1 MRIEQMSQSVN
12 CEWRKRL
19 WIVTMIAMDP
29 AAGDT
34 SNPPQAGAKREAV
47 KLLQW
52 VSAHS
57 QQLLEIL
64 ALLQAIPSPEVLAQ
78 PCGDDRWE
86 LSKPDK
92 GDLKGQPKAEK
103 CPVPSSP
110 GAAAEIWRDRR
121 RFAGP
126 DTWSRAHQESAG
138 CSRLLQSIWQQGWGW
153 AAPMSAKLYVLISW
167 PDGSRVINI
176 ENIKEPRKPFHL
188 YEVGEQVL
196 ARCPGFSGLYWGTVE
211 GISEHKDILEK
222 KLLEERQLLEKL
234 KEEPAIH
241 SMMPPQPKK
250 SRKTFP
256 KWTLGNTSRKY
267 HGDRTYPAKPL
278 QATLPH
284 DAGSSSIIK
293 ERRTP
298 GNAAGGPHL
307 LAGAPHPTSAFTPP
321 STFVTMAVSGTS
333 QGEEDRAGPATR
345 DYVALPMKRKSDG
358 ILSQCQ
364 QHVCLS
370 SCEERKL
377 DALQETDDFER
388 VQKNFVPGEMER
400 AEKIEQL
407 ERMVLDLQQDVLSL
421 KKKVQRLES
430 LSFQEEP
437 HWQPCEVVELFNG
450 YTKEQLKE
458 TIRFD
463 QKISTAC
470 KTLLYKLF
478 TSDYIQS
485 HSITGRRGNTF
496 REAKP
501 MMDERCIK
509 IIRVLLKQK
518 FGDHLSDTVITEK
531 IQNVQKAL
539 RQKFKTECL

>member
-1 MRIEQMSQSVN
+1 
-12 CEWRKRL
+12 
-19 WIVTMIAMDP
+19 
-29 AAGDT
+29 
-34 SNPPQAGAKREAV
+34 
-47 KLLQW
+47 
-52 VSAHS
+52 
-57 QQLLEIL
+57 
-64 ALLQAIPSPEVLAQ
+64 
-78 PCGDDRWE
+78 
-86 LSKPDK
+86 
-92 GDLKGQPKAEK
+92 
-103 CPVPSSP
+103 
-110 GAAAEIWRDRR
+110 
-121 RFAGP
+121 
-126 DTWSRAHQESAG
+126 
-138 CSRLLQSIWQQGWGW
+138 
-153 AAPMSAKLYVLISW
+153 MSAKLYVLISW

-188 YEVGEQVL
+188 YAVGEQVL
-196 ARCPGFSGLYWGTVE
+196 ARCPGFSGLYWGMVE
-211 GISEHKDILEK
+211 GISEHKDVLEK
-222 KLLEERQLLEKL
+222 KLQEDRQLLETL
-234 KEEPAIH
+234 NEPANH
-241 SMMPPQPKK
+241 SMMPPQAKK

-256 KWTLGNTSRKY
+256 KWTPGNAPRKY
-267 HGDRTYPAKPL
+267 GDRSYPGKPL
-278 QATLPH
+278 LRAAGAGLPG
-284 DAGSSSIIK
+284 DVGSSSIIK
-293 ERRTP
+293 ERR
-298 GNAAGGPHL
+298 ALGP
-307 LAGAPHPTSAFTPP
+307 PHPASAFTPP
-321 STFVTMAVSGTS
+321 APFVTLAVPGMS
-333 QGEEDRAGPATR
+333 QGEEDRAGTATR
-345 DYVALPMKRKSDG
+345 DYVALAMKRKSDG

-364 QHVCLS
+364 QHVCLN

-377 DALQETDDFER
+377 DALQEMDDFER
-388 VQKNFVPGEMER
+388 VQKKICPGEMER
-400 AEKIEQL
+400 EKVEQL

-437 HWQPCEVVELFNG
+437 HRPPCEVVELFNG
-450 YTKEQLKE
+450 YTKEQLRE
-458 TIRFD
+458 AIRFD

>member
-1 MRIEQMSQSVN
+1 
-12 CEWRKRL
+12 
-19 WIVTMIAMDP
+19 
-29 AAGDT
+29 
-34 SNPPQAGAKREAV
+34 
-47 KLLQW
+47 
-52 VSAHS
+52 
-57 QQLLEIL
+57 
-64 ALLQAIPSPEVLAQ
+64 
-78 PCGDDRWE
+78 
-86 LSKPDK
+86 
-92 GDLKGQPKAEK
+92 
-103 CPVPSSP
+103 
-110 GAAAEIWRDRR
+110 
-121 RFAGP
+121 
-126 DTWSRAHQESAG
+126 
-138 CSRLLQSIWQQGWGW
+138 
-153 AAPMSAKLYVLISW
+153 MSAKLYVLISW

-188 YEVGEQVL
+188 YVVGEQVL
-196 ARCPGFSGLYWGTVE
+196 ARCPGFSGLYWGMVE
-211 GISEHKDILEK
+211 GISEHKDVLEK
-222 KLLEERQLLEKL
+222 KLQEDRQLLETL
-234 KEEPAIH
+234 NEPANH
-241 SMMPPQPKK
+241 SMMPPQAKK

-256 KWTLGNTSRKY
+256 KWTPGNAPRKY
-267 HGDRTYPAKPL
+267 GDRSYPGKSLLRA
-278 QATLPH
+278 AGAGLPG
-284 DAGSSSIIK
+284 DVGSSSIIK
-293 ERRTP
+293 ERR
-298 GNAAGGPHL
+298 ALGP
-307 LAGAPHPTSAFTPP
+307 PHPASAFTPP
-321 STFVTMAVSGTS
+321 APFVTLAMPGIS
-333 QGEEDRAGPATR
+333 QGEEDRAGTATR
-345 DYVALPMKRKSDG
+345 DYVALAMKRKSDG

-364 QHVCLS
+364 QHVCLN

-388 VQKNFVPGEMER
+388 VQKKICPGEMER
-400 AEKIEQL
+400 EKVEQL

-437 HWQPCEVVELFNG
+437 HRPPCEVVELFNG
-450 YTKEQLKE
+450 YTKEQLRE
-458 TIRFD
+458 AIRFD

>member
-1 MRIEQMSQSVN
+1 
-12 CEWRKRL
+12 
-19 WIVTMIAMDP
+19 
-29 AAGDT
+29 
-34 SNPPQAGAKREAV
+34 
-47 KLLQW
+47 
-52 VSAHS
+52 
-57 QQLLEIL
+57 
-64 ALLQAIPSPEVLAQ
+64 
-78 PCGDDRWE
+78 
-86 LSKPDK
+86 
-92 GDLKGQPKAEK
+92 
-103 CPVPSSP
+103 
-110 GAAAEIWRDRR
+110 
-121 RFAGP
+121 
-126 DTWSRAHQESAG
+126 
-138 CSRLLQSIWQQGWGW
+138 
-153 AAPMSAKLYVLISW
+153 MSAKLYVLISW

-188 YEVGEQVL
+188 YVVGEQVL
-196 ARCPGFSGLYWGTVE
+196 ARCPGFSGLYWGMVE
-211 GISEHKDILEK
+211 GISE
-222 KLLEERQLLEKL
+222 
-234 KEEPAIH
+234 EEPAVH

-256 KWTLGNTSRKY
+256 KWTPGNASRKC

-278 QATLPH
+278 LRAAEASLPH
-284 DAGSSSIIK
+284 DAGSSSILK
-293 ERRTP
+293 ERRAL
-298 GNAAGGPHL
+298 GNAAGSPRS
-307 LAGAPHPTSAFTPP
+307 LAGLPHPASAFTPP
-321 STFVTMAVSGTS
+321 STFVTMAMPGTS

-345 DYVALPMKRKSDG
+345 DYVSLPMKRKSDG

-364 QHVCLS
+364 QRICLN

-388 VQKNFVPGEMER
+388 VQKNFGPGEMER
-400 AEKIEQL
+400 AEKINQL
-407 ERMVLDLQQDVLSL
+407 ERLVLDLQQDVLSL

-437 HWQPCEVVELFNG
+437 HRQPCEVVELFNG

>member
-1 MRIEQMSQSVN
+1 
-12 CEWRKRL
+12 
-19 WIVTMIAMDP
+19 
-29 AAGDT
+29 
-34 SNPPQAGAKREAV
+34 
-47 KLLQW
+47 
-52 VSAHS
+52 
-57 QQLLEIL
+57 
-64 ALLQAIPSPEVLAQ
+64 
-78 PCGDDRWE
+78 
-86 LSKPDK
+86 
-92 GDLKGQPKAEK
+92 
-103 CPVPSSP
+103 
-110 GAAAEIWRDRR
+110 
-121 RFAGP
+121 
-126 DTWSRAHQESAG
+126 
-138 CSRLLQSIWQQGWGW
+138 
-153 AAPMSAKLYVLISW
+153 MSAKLYVLISW
-167 PDGSRVINI
+167 PDGSRVINM

-188 YEVGEQVL
+188 YTVGEQVL
-196 ARCPGFSGLYWGTVE
+196 ARCPGFSGLYWGVVE
-211 GISEHKDILEK
+211 GISEHKGVLEK
-222 KLLEERQLLEKL
+222 KLLEDRQLLEKL
-234 KEEPAIH
+234 KEEPAVH
-241 SMMPPQPKK
+241 SMMPSPPKK

-256 KWTLGNTSRKY
+256 KCTPGNASKKYTS
-267 HGDRTYPAKPL
+267 DRTYPAKPL
-278 QATLPH
+278 LRVAEASLPH
-284 DAGSSSIIK
+284 DASSSSILK
-293 ERRTP
+293 DRRVLGSVAGSP
-298 GNAAGGPHL
+298 RSLAA
-307 LAGAPHPTSAFTPP
+307 APHPASAFTPP
-321 STFVTMAVSGTS
+321 STFITMAVPGPGTS
-333 QGEEDRAGPATR
+333 QSEEDRAGPAAR

-358 ILSQCQ
+358 ILSPCQ
-364 QHVCLS
+364 QQICLN
-370 SCEERKL
+370 
-377 DALQETDDFER
+377 R
-388 VQKNFVPGEMER
+388 V
-400 AEKIEQL
+400 EKMEQL

-437 HWQPCEVVELFNG
+437 HRQPCEVVELFNG

>member
-1 MRIEQMSQSVN
+1 MT
-12 CEWRKRL
+12 L
-19 WIVTMIAMDP
+19 
-29 AAGDT
+29 
-34 SNPPQAGAKREAV
+34 
-47 KLLQW
+47 
-52 VSAHS
+52 
-57 QQLLEIL
+57 
-64 ALLQAIPSPEVLAQ
+64 PS
-78 PCGDDRWE
+78 C
-86 LSKPDK
+86 
-92 GDLKGQPKAEK
+92 
-103 CPVPSSP
+103 CP
-110 GAAAEIWRDRR
+110 
-121 RFAGP
+121 
-126 DTWSRAHQESAG
+126 
-138 CSRLLQSIWQQGWGW
+138 CSRW
-153 AAPMSAKLYVLISW
+153 AALMSAKLYVLISW
-167 PDGSRVINI
+167 PDGSRVISI

-188 YEVGEQVL
+188 YTVGEQVL
-196 ARCPGFSGLYWGTVE
+196 ARCPGFSGLYWGMLE

-222 KLLEERQLLEKL
+222 KLLEDRQLLEKL
-234 KEEPAIH
+234 KAEQTVP
-241 SMMPPQPKK
+241 SMMPSPPKK

-256 KWTLGNTSRKY
+256 KWIPGNASRKY
-267 HGDRTYPAKPL
+267 HSDRFYSAK
-278 QATLPH
+278 ASLPH
-284 DAGSSSIIK
+284 DAGSSSVVK
-293 ERRTP
+293 ERRVL
-298 GNAAGGPHL
+298 GNAAGSPCP
-307 LAGAPHPTSAFTPP
+307 LAGPPHPASAFTPP
-321 STFVTMAVSGTS
+321 STFITMAMPGPGTS
-333 QGEEDRAGPATR
+333 QGEEDRAGLATR

-364 QHVCLS
+364 QHICLS
-370 SCEERKL
+370 SHEEQKI
-377 DALQETDDFER
+377 DTLQEMDDFER
-388 VQKNFVPGEMER
+388 VQKTFGPGEMER
-400 AEKIEQL
+400 VEKIEQL

-421 KKKVQRLES
+421 RKKVQRLES

-437 HWQPCEVVELFNG
+437 HRQPCEVVELFNG

-539 RQKFKTECL
+539 RQKFKAECL

>member
-1 MRIEQMSQSVN
+1 MHFHELFMNNSWKCKVYS
-12 CEWRKRL
+12 CSKKPKPFSL
-19 WIVTMIAMDP
+19 LFCSLSL
-29 AAGDT
+29 GD
-34 SNPPQAGAKREAV
+34 S
-47 KLLQW
+47 
-52 VSAHS
+52 
-57 QQLLEIL
+57 
-64 ALLQAIPSPEVLAQ
+64 
-78 PCGDDRWE
+78 RWE

-92 GDLKGQPKAEK
+92 GDLTRTCGEGTSPRQGSVRSPPLLEQAAETWTDRRHLARLNTWSSANQVGSPDVRQAVCAHQLARRQPGHQHGEHQGAPQALPPLQRGGAGPGPLPWLQWALLGCGGRHQCAEK
-103 CPVPSSP
+103 SS
-110 GAAAEIWRDRR
+110 
-121 RFAGP
+121 
-126 DTWSRAHQESAG
+126 
-138 CSRLLQSIWQQGWGW
+138 
-153 AAPMSAKLYVLISW
+153 
-167 PDGSRVINI
+167 
-176 ENIKEPRKPFHL
+176 
-188 YEVGEQVL
+188 L
-196 ARCPGFSGLYWGTVE
+196 AT
-211 GISEHKDILEK
+211 EHKGILEK
-222 KLLEERQLLEKL
+222 KLLEDRQLLEKL
-234 KEEPAIH
+234 KEEPAVH
-241 SMMPPQPKK
+241 SMMPSPPKK

-256 KWTLGNTSRKY
+256 KWTPGNASRK
-267 HGDRTYPAKPL
+267 HPSDRTCPAKPL
-278 QATLPH
+278 LRVAEASLPH
-284 DAGSSSIIK
+284 DASSSSILK
-293 ERRTP
+293 DRRVLGSVAGSP
-298 GNAAGGPHL
+298 RSLAAP
-307 LAGAPHPTSAFTPP
+307 PHPASAFTPP
-321 STFVTMAVSGTS
+321 SSFITMAMPGPGTS
-333 QGEEDRAGPATR
+333 QSEEDRAGPAAR

-358 ILSQCQ
+358 IFSPCQ
-364 QHVCLS
+364 QQICLNS
-370 SCEERKL
+370 REEQKI
-377 DALQETDDFER
+377 DALQELDGFER
-388 VQKNFVPGEMER
+388 AHKNFSPAEVER
-400 AEKIEQL
+400 VEKMEQL

-437 HWQPCEVVELFNG
+437 HRQPCEVVELFNG

>member
-1 MRIEQMSQSVN
+1 
-12 CEWRKRL
+12 
-19 WIVTMIAMDP
+19 
-29 AAGDT
+29 
-34 SNPPQAGAKREAV
+34 
-47 KLLQW
+47 
-52 VSAHS
+52 
-57 QQLLEIL
+57 
-64 ALLQAIPSPEVLAQ
+64 
-78 PCGDDRWE
+78 
-86 LSKPDK
+86 
-92 GDLKGQPKAEK
+92 
-103 CPVPSSP
+103 
-110 GAAAEIWRDRR
+110 
-121 RFAGP
+121 
-126 DTWSRAHQESAG
+126 
-138 CSRLLQSIWQQGWGW
+138 
-153 AAPMSAKLYVLISW
+153 MSAKLYVLISW

-188 YEVGEQVL
+188 YVVGEQVL
-196 ARCPGFSGLYWGTVE
+196 ARCPGFSGLYWGIVE

-222 KLLEERQLLEKL
+222 RLLEDRQLLEKL

-241 SMMPPQPKK
+241 SMMPPQSKK

-256 KWTLGNTSRKY
+256 KWTPGNASRKY
-267 HGDRTYPAKPL
+267 HGDRTCPAKPL
-278 QATLPH
+278 LRAAEAGLPR
-284 DAGSSSIIK
+284 DAGSSSVIK
-293 ERRTP
+293 ERCALGSATGSP
-298 GNAAGGPHL
+298 CSLAVPHHAA
-307 LAGAPHPTSAFTPP
+307 SAFNAPP
-321 STFVTMAVSGTS
+321 TFVALAVPGTS
-333 QGEEDRAGPATR
+333 QSEEDRPGTATR
-345 DYVALPMKRKSDG
+345 DYLALAVKRKSDG

-364 QHVCLS
+364 QHICLNS
-370 SCEERKL
+370 REERKL
-377 DALQETDDFER
+377 ETLQEADDSER
-388 VQKNFVPGEMER
+388 VQKNFVPGETER

-407 ERMVLDLQQDVLSL
+407 ERIVLDLQQDVLAL

-437 HWQPCEVVELFNG
+437 HRQPCEVVELFNG

-458 TIRFD
+458 AIRFD

>member
-1 MRIEQMSQSVN
+1 MS
-12 CEWRKRL
+12 
-19 WIVTMIAMDP
+19 T
-29 AAGDT
+29 
-34 SNPPQAGAKREAV
+34 
-47 KLLQW
+47 
-52 VSAHS
+52 
-57 QQLLEIL
+57 
-64 ALLQAIPSPEVLAQ
+64 
-78 PCGDDRWE
+78 
-86 LSKPDK
+86 
-92 GDLKGQPKAEK
+92 
-103 CPVPSSP
+103 
-110 GAAAEIWRDRR
+110 
-121 RFAGP
+121 
-126 DTWSRAHQESAG
+126 
-138 CSRLLQSIWQQGWGW
+138 
-153 AAPMSAKLYVLISW
+153 KLYVLISW

-188 YEVGEQVL
+188 YAVGEQVL
-196 ARCPGFSGLYWGTVE
+196 ARCPGFSGLYWGMVE

-222 KLLEERQLLEKL
+222 KLLEDRQLLEKL
-234 KEEPAIH
+234 KEEPAVH

-256 KWTLGNTSRKY
+256 KWTPGNTSRK
-267 HGDRTYPAKPL
+267 HHSDRTYPAKPL
-278 QATLPH
+278 LRAAEASLPR

-293 ERRTP
+293 ERRAL
-298 GNAAGGPHL
+298 GNAAARSRS
-307 LAGAPHPTSAFTPP
+307 LAGPPHPASAFTPP
-321 STFVTMAVSGTS
+321 STFVTVAMPGTS
-333 QGEEDRAGPATR
+333 QGEEEGVGPAAR

-358 ILSQCQ
+358 TLSQCQ
-364 QHVCLS
+364 QHICLN
-370 SCEERKL
+370 SCEEHKL
-377 DALQETDDFER
+377 DALQGTDDFER
-388 VQKNFVPGEMER
+388 VQKNFGPAEMER
-400 AEKIEQL
+400 VEKIEQL

-437 HWQPCEVVELFNG
+437 HRQPCEVVELFNG

>member
-1 MRIEQMSQSVN
+1 
-12 CEWRKRL
+12 
-19 WIVTMIAMDP
+19 
-29 AAGDT
+29 
-34 SNPPQAGAKREAV
+34 
-47 KLLQW
+47 
-52 VSAHS
+52 
-57 QQLLEIL
+57 
-64 ALLQAIPSPEVLAQ
+64 
-78 PCGDDRWE
+78 
-86 LSKPDK
+86 
-92 GDLKGQPKAEK
+92 
-103 CPVPSSP
+103 
-110 GAAAEIWRDRR
+110 
-121 RFAGP
+121 
-126 DTWSRAHQESAG
+126 
-138 CSRLLQSIWQQGWGW
+138 
-153 AAPMSAKLYVLISW
+153 MSAKLYVLISW

-188 YEVGEQVL
+188 YAVGEQVL
-196 ARCPGFSGLYWGTVE
+196 ARCPGFSGLYWGMVE
-211 GISEHKDILEK
+211 GISEHKDVLEK
-222 KLLEERQLLEKL
+222 KLQEDRQLLETL
-234 KEEPAIH
+234 KDEPANH
-241 SMMPPQPKK
+241 SMMPPQAKK

-256 KWTLGNTSRKY
+256 KWTPGNAPRKY
-267 HGDRTYPAKPL
+267 GDRSYPGKPL
-278 QATLPH
+278 LRAAGAGLPG
-284 DAGSSSIIK
+284 DVGSSSIIK
-293 ERRTP
+293 ERR
-298 GNAAGGPHL
+298 ALGP
-307 LAGAPHPTSAFTPP
+307 PHPASAFTPP
-321 STFVTMAVSGTS
+321 APFVTLAVPGMS
-333 QGEEDRAGPATR
+333 QGEEDRAGTATR
-345 DYVALPMKRKSDG
+345 DYVALAMKRKSDG

-364 QHVCLS
+364 QHVCLN

-377 DALQETDDFER
+377 DALQEMDDFER
-388 VQKNFVPGEMER
+388 VQKKICPGEMER
-400 AEKIEQL
+400 EKVEQL

-437 HWQPCEVVELFNG
+437 HRPPCEVVELFNG
-450 YTKEQLKE
+450 YTKEQLRE
-458 TIRFD
+458 AIRFD

>member
-1 MRIEQMSQSVN
+1 MS
-12 CEWRKRL
+12 
-19 WIVTMIAMDP
+19 T
-29 AAGDT
+29 
-34 SNPPQAGAKREAV
+34 
-47 KLLQW
+47 
-52 VSAHS
+52 
-57 QQLLEIL
+57 
-64 ALLQAIPSPEVLAQ
+64 
-78 PCGDDRWE
+78 
-86 LSKPDK
+86 
-92 GDLKGQPKAEK
+92 
-103 CPVPSSP
+103 
-110 GAAAEIWRDRR
+110 
-121 RFAGP
+121 
-126 DTWSRAHQESAG
+126 
-138 CSRLLQSIWQQGWGW
+138 
-153 AAPMSAKLYVLISW
+153 KLYVLISW

-188 YEVGEQVL
+188 YTVGEQVL
-196 ARCPGFSGLYWGTVE
+196 ARCPGFSGLYWGMVE

-222 KLLEERQLLEKL
+222 KLLEDRQLLEKL

-256 KWTLGNTSRKY
+256 KWTPGNAPRKY
-267 HGDRTYPAKPL
+267 HSDRTYPAKPL
-278 QATLPH
+278 LRMSETSLPH
-284 DAGSSSIIK
+284 DADSSSILK
-293 ERRTP
+293 ERRAL
-298 GNAAGGPHL
+298 GNAASRSHSM
-307 LAGAPHPTSAFTPP
+307 AGSHHPASAFAPP
-321 STFVTMAVSGTS
+321 STFVSMAMPGTS
-333 QGEEDRAGPATR
+333 QGEEDGAGPAAR
-345 DYVALPMKRKSDG
+345 DYVALPMKRRSDG
-358 ILSQCQ
+358 TLSQCQ
-364 QHVCLS
+364 QHICLN
-370 SCEERKL
+370 SCEELKL

-388 VQKNFVPGEMER
+388 VQKDFGPEVER
-400 AEKIEQL
+400 MEKIEQL

-437 HWQPCEVVELFNG
+437 LRQPCEVVELFNG

>member
-1 MRIEQMSQSVN
+1 
-12 CEWRKRL
+12 
-19 WIVTMIAMDP
+19 
-29 AAGDT
+29 
-34 SNPPQAGAKREAV
+34 
-47 KLLQW
+47 
-52 VSAHS
+52 
-57 QQLLEIL
+57 
-64 ALLQAIPSPEVLAQ
+64 
-78 PCGDDRWE
+78 
-86 LSKPDK
+86 
-92 GDLKGQPKAEK
+92 
-103 CPVPSSP
+103 
-110 GAAAEIWRDRR
+110 
-121 RFAGP
+121 
-126 DTWSRAHQESAG
+126 
-138 CSRLLQSIWQQGWGW
+138 
-153 AAPMSAKLYVLISW
+153 MSAKLYVLISW
-167 PDGSRVINI
+167 PDGSRVINM

-188 YEVGEQVL
+188 YTVGEQVL
-196 ARCPGFSGLYWGTVE
+196 ARCPGFSGLYWGMVE

-222 KLLEERQLLEKL
+222 KLLEDRQLLEKL
-234 KEEPAIH
+234 KAEPAVH
-241 SMMPPQPKK
+241 SMMPSPPKK

-256 KWTLGNTSRKY
+256 KWTPGNASRKY
-267 HGDRTYPAKPL
+267 HGDRAHPAKQL
-278 QATLPH
+278 LRAGEDSLPH
-284 DAGSSSIIK
+284 DAGSSSILK
-293 ERRTP
+293 ERRVLGT
-298 GNAAGGPHL
+298 AAGSPCS
-307 LAGAPHPTSAFTPP
+307 LAGPPHPASAFTPP
-321 STFVTMAVSGTS
+321 STFITMAMSGPETS
-333 QGEEDRAGPATR
+333 QGEEERAGPATR

-364 QHVCLS
+364 QRICLNS
-370 SCEERKL
+370 REEQKI
-377 DALQETDDFER
+377 DTLQEMDDFER
-388 VQKNFVPGEMER
+388 VRKSFSPGEMER
-400 AEKIEQL
+400 VEKIEQL
-407 ERMVLDLQQDVLSL
+407 ERMVFDLQQDVLSL
-421 KKKVQRLES
+421 RKKVQRLES

-437 HWQPCEVVELFNG
+437 HRQPCEVVELFNG

>member
-1 MRIEQMSQSVN
+1 
-12 CEWRKRL
+12 
-19 WIVTMIAMDP
+19 
-29 AAGDT
+29 
-34 SNPPQAGAKREAV
+34 
-47 KLLQW
+47 
-52 VSAHS
+52 
-57 QQLLEIL
+57 
-64 ALLQAIPSPEVLAQ
+64 
-78 PCGDDRWE
+78 
-86 LSKPDK
+86 
-92 GDLKGQPKAEK
+92 
-103 CPVPSSP
+103 
-110 GAAAEIWRDRR
+110 
-121 RFAGP
+121 
-126 DTWSRAHQESAG
+126 
-138 CSRLLQSIWQQGWGW
+138 
-153 AAPMSAKLYVLISW
+153 MSAKLYVLISW

-188 YEVGEQVL
+188 YAVGEQVL
-196 ARCPGFSGLYWGTVE
+196 ARCPGFSGLYWGMVE
-211 GISEHKDILEK
+211 GISEHKDVLEK
-222 KLLEERQLLEKL
+222 KLLEDRQLLEKL
-234 KEEPAIH
+234 KEPAVQ

-256 KWTLGNTSRKY
+256 KWTSGNVSRKY
-267 HGDRTYPAKPL
+267 HSERTYPAKPL
-278 QATLPH
+278 LRAAEANPSH
-284 DAGSSSIIK
+284 DTGSSSIIK
-293 ERRTP
+293 ERCALD
-298 GNAAGGPHL
+298 NAAGSPRS
-307 LAGAPHPTSAFTPP
+307 LAGPPHPANAFTTP
-321 STFVTMAVSGTS
+321 SPFVTMAMPGTS
-333 QGEEDRAGPATR
+333 RSEKDRAGPATR

-364 QHVCLS
+364 QHICLN
-370 SCEERKL
+370 SCEEQNL
-377 DALQETDDFER
+377 DALQEMDDFER
-388 VQKNFVPGEMER
+388 DHKHFHPGEMER
-400 AEKIEQL
+400 EEKIEQL
-407 ERMVLDLQQDVLSL
+407 EKMVFDLQQDVLSL

-437 HWQPCEVVELFNG
+437 HRQPCEVVELFNG

>member
-1 MRIEQMSQSVN
+1 MS
-12 CEWRKRL
+12 
-19 WIVTMIAMDP
+19 T
-29 AAGDT
+29 
-34 SNPPQAGAKREAV
+34 
-47 KLLQW
+47 
-52 VSAHS
+52 
-57 QQLLEIL
+57 
-64 ALLQAIPSPEVLAQ
+64 
-78 PCGDDRWE
+78 
-86 LSKPDK
+86 
-92 GDLKGQPKAEK
+92 
-103 CPVPSSP
+103 
-110 GAAAEIWRDRR
+110 
-121 RFAGP
+121 
-126 DTWSRAHQESAG
+126 
-138 CSRLLQSIWQQGWGW
+138 
-153 AAPMSAKLYVLISW
+153 KLYVLISW

-188 YEVGEQVL
+188 YAVGEQVL
-196 ARCPGFSGLYWGTVE
+196 ARCPGFSGLYWGMVE

-222 KLLEERQLLEKL
+222 KLLEDRQLLEKL
-234 KEEPAIH
+234 KAEPPVH

-256 KWTLGNTSRKY
+256 KWTPGNAPRKY
-267 HGDRTYPAKPL
+267 HSDRTYPAKPL
-278 QATLPH
+278 LRAAEASLPH
-284 DAGSSSIIK
+284 DAGSSSITK
-293 ERRTP
+293 ERRAL
-298 GNAAGGPHL
+298 GNGAAARSRS
-307 LAGAPHPTSAFTPP
+307 LAGPPHPASAFTPP
-321 STFVTMAVSGTS
+321 STFVTVAMPGTS
-333 QGEEDRAGPATR
+333 QGEEDGAGPATR
-345 DYVALPMKRKSDG
+345 DYVALPMKRKPDG
-358 ILSQCQ
+358 TLSQCQ
-364 QHVCLS
+364 QHICLN
-370 SCEERKL
+370 
-377 DALQETDDFER
+377 R
-388 VQKNFVPGEMER
+388 V
-400 AEKIEQL
+400 EKIEQL

-437 HWQPCEVVELFNG
+437 HRQPCEVVELFNG

>member
-1 MRIEQMSQSVN
+1 
-12 CEWRKRL
+12 
-19 WIVTMIAMDP
+19 
-29 AAGDT
+29 
-34 SNPPQAGAKREAV
+34 
-47 KLLQW
+47 
-52 VSAHS
+52 
-57 QQLLEIL
+57 
-64 ALLQAIPSPEVLAQ
+64 
-78 PCGDDRWE
+78 
-86 LSKPDK
+86 
-92 GDLKGQPKAEK
+92 
-103 CPVPSSP
+103 
-110 GAAAEIWRDRR
+110 
-121 RFAGP
+121 
-126 DTWSRAHQESAG
+126 
-138 CSRLLQSIWQQGWGW
+138 
-153 AAPMSAKLYVLISW
+153 MSAKLYVLISW

-188 YEVGEQVL
+188 YAVGEQVL
-196 ARCPGFSGLYWGTVE
+196 ARCPGFSGLYWGMVE
-211 GISEHKDILEK
+211 GISEHKDVLEK
-222 KLLEERQLLEKL
+222 KLLEDRQLLEKL
-234 KEEPAIH
+234 
-241 SMMPPQPKK
+241 
-250 SRKTFP
+250 
-256 KWTLGNTSRKY
+256 N
-267 HGDRTYPAKPL
+267 
-278 QATLPH
+278 
-284 DAGSSSIIK
+284 
-293 ERRTP
+293 
-298 GNAAGGPHL
+298 
-307 LAGAPHPTSAFTPP
+307 
-321 STFVTMAVSGTS
+321 
-333 QGEEDRAGPATR
+333 
-345 DYVALPMKRKSDG
+345 YVALAMKRKSDG

-364 QHVCLS
+364 QHICLN

-377 DALQETDDFER
+377 DASQETDDFER
-388 VQKNFVPGEMER
+388 VEKNFGPGEMER

-437 HWQPCEVVELFNG
+437 HRQPCEVVELFNG

>member
-1 MRIEQMSQSVN
+1 M
-12 CEWRKRL
+12 
-19 WIVTMIAMDP
+19 A
-29 AAGDT
+29 
-34 SNPPQAGAKREAV
+34 
-47 KLLQW
+47 
-52 VSAHS
+52 
-57 QQLLEIL
+57 
-64 ALLQAIPSPEVLAQ
+64 
-78 PCGDDRWE
+78 
-86 LSKPDK
+86 
-92 GDLKGQPKAEK
+92 
-103 CPVPSSP
+103 
-110 GAAAEIWRDRR
+110 
-121 RFAGP
+121 
-126 DTWSRAHQESAG
+126 
-138 CSRLLQSIWQQGWGW
+138 
-153 AAPMSAKLYVLISW
+153 AKLWVLISW
-167 PDGSRVINI
+167 PDGSRVISM

-188 YEVGEQVL
+188 YTVGEQVL
-196 ARCPGFSGLYWGTVE
+196 ARCPGFSGLYWGVVE

-222 KLLEERQLLEKL
+222 KLLEDRQLLEKL
-234 KEEPAIH
+234 KEEPAVQ
-241 SMMPPQPKK
+241 SMMPSPPKK

-256 KWTLGNTSRKY
+256 KCTPGNASRKY
-267 HGDRTYPAKPL
+267 PSDRTYPAKPL
-278 QATLPH
+278 LRVAEASLPH
-284 DAGSSSIIK
+284 GASSCSILKDRRVLGSVAGS
-293 ERRTP
+293 
-298 GNAAGGPHL
+298 
-307 LAGAPHPTSAFTPP
+307 PHPASAFTPP
-321 STFVTMAVSGTS
+321 PSFITMAMPGPAAS
-333 QGEEDRAGPATR
+333 QSEEDRAGPAAR

-358 ILSQCQ
+358 ILSPCQ
-364 QHVCLS
+364 QQICLNS
-370 SCEERKL
+370 REERKM
-377 DALQETDDFER
+377 DVLQEMDGFER
-388 VQKNFVPGEMER
+388 AHKNFSPGEVER
-400 AEKIEQL
+400 AEKMEQL
-407 ERMVLDLQQDVLSL
+407 ERMVSDLQQDVLSL

-437 HWQPCEVVELFNG
+437 HRQQCEVVELFNG